1 MDPIMCFRK
10 GKKTKIHLT
19 GGKIEPSSARSWCG
33 LIKGTRKYSASTLDV
48 SLQVTDEWTHYC
60 INCIWG
66 LMYLDEKEDIEV
78 VNRFNKIEYK
88 KEGVFVVKKYILEPL
103 IQRIK
108 DRKI

>member
-1 MDPIMCFRK
+1 MFPKRRK
-10 GKKTKIHLT
+10 NENPPYW
-19 GGKIEPSSARSWCG
+19 GKIEPSSASSWCG

-60 INCIWG
+60 IKCIWG
-66 LMYLDEKEDIEV
+66 LMYLDEEEDIEV

-88 KEGVFVVKKYILEPL
+88 KEGVFVVKEYILEPL
-103 IQRIK
+103 IQKIK

>member
-1 MDPIMCFRK
+1 
-10 GKKTKIHLT
+10 
-19 GGKIEPSSARSWCG
+19 
-33 LIKGTRKYSASTLDV
+33 
-48 SLQVTDEWTHYC
+48 
-60 INCIWG
+60 
-66 LMYLDEKEDIEV
+66 MYLDEKEDIEV